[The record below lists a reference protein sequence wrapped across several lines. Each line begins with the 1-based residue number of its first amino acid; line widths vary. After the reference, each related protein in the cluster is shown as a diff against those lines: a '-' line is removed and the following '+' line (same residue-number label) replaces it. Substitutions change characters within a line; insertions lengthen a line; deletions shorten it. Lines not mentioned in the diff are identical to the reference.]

1 MPITVWIIRNNN
13 KWWQVN
19 DSLECREKWTSS
31 RMRITNP
38 WGGVGLGNEPL
49 VTGKLEFQ
57 LNLPLLIPIHVH
69 RCNIFDNNFYI
80 MITDI
85 KTIPWTIK
93 REVQPLQYTRKD
105 GILSTITGRMIC
117 DNMSNYMSGRPSQQ
131 TQRQSKHYMYVA
143 AYWADNYWFL
153 CKPALVQWS
162 RYLKCINVCHS
173 LNQVE
178 LVAPAVRFLLPKC
191 SLWFLCFNTALPN
204 TIDWLVRSKADYKI
218 FWYPHW
224 VVV

>member
-1 MPITVWIIRNNN
+1 MPITVWMIRNND

-31 RMRITNP
+31 GLRITNP

-80 MITDI
+80 MINDI
-85 KTIPWTIK
+85 KTISWTIK

-153 CKPALVQWS
+153 CKPA
-162 RYLKCINVCHS
+162 
-173 LNQVE
+173 
-178 LVAPAVRFLLPKC
+178 
-191 SLWFLCFNTALPN
+191 
-204 TIDWLVRSKADYKI
+204 
-218 FWYPHW
+218 
-224 VVV
+224 